1 VAQLFSLG
9 DTTFMTL
16 LATWVVDWS
25 EASKLLLAAVLG
37 AGFAAL
43 LQWWLLCRQERFQ
56 KKMLDRQLEF
66 LERLERERSERDA
79 KADAERIAAERSIIG
94 HLTTRLHRNSMDE
107 RNHAAQLQSRALSE
121 ARHRSMGS

>member
-1 VAQLFSLG
+1 
-9 DTTFMTL
+9 MTL

-79 KADAERIAAERSIIG
+79 KADARKSASAALARRIKPARAELKRTAEICLI
-94 HLTTRLHRNSMDE
+94 
-107 RNHAAQLQSRALSE
+107 
-121 ARHRSMGS
+121 